1 MSQGVTLAKGSFSKE
16 FAERLTDYYRF
27 ADPDGRYAERKLRQW
42 EGDGRVVLYEA
53 NRKSGPVGWVV
64 YRPESSTIEEIIVRK
79 GEVAK
84 KRLEGSIVDA
94 LIDQESLV
102 SAEILEEDAE
112 KYRWMIEYG
121 FRPTRS
127 FNQDGSALV
136 KMDLSI
142 AVYLRKIKGK
152 PPAKTYPHVEKVVV
166 EKVPPTKSG
175 EELKA
180 ALMNIVHSLGGMEK
194 FVKKGQNVV
203 IKPNVVADHGLR
215 DGVYQGGVVT
225 DVGLVRALIELLL
238 PVAGKVTVAEGAS
251 INRAE
256 TDKLFAHYGYDRLAE
271 IDPKRVALVDLNTD
285 SLIRKTVPKGKRMLS
300 REIPVT
306 LEQAD
311 VIINLPVM
319 KTHFAALVSLS
330 IKNLQ
335 GAIPPLEKYMSHFFG
350 LWQNLVNI
358 HHLVKPKLV
367 IVDGLTALEN
377 FGPVYG
383 SPKPMNLLIGGTN
396 PVAVDATTM
405 RIMGLNPVL
414 SPPVMLAYMQ
424 GLGPIEPEKI
434 HVVGASVEEA
444 RGAFKEAE
452 VDVTG
457 GRKFMVHDGRAC
469 GGCRGYLH
477 YVLHKL
483 RRPDPKNPESLLI
496 DRPFEKRVNVFLGPD
511 TGVEPNPEE
520 TNVFMGICQQHH
532 AGMGKHLP
540 GCPPHAEVIMKGLFS
555 LYPDVERPR
564 YADEHAEDKLEKML
578 MEVLKED

>member
-127 FNQDGSALV
+127 FNHDGSALV

-225 DVGLVRALIELLL
+225 DVRLVRALIEVLL

-564 YADEHAEDKLEKML
+564 YADEHAEDKLERML